1 MKERSPEASQTP
13 LPAVQQHS
21 YTAREPGQ
29 PEPMRGAEVQYSE
42 RRGGGPREALGRA
55 DRYIVRLLATLLGST
70 LIGFVTIGGQL
81 VGMQRQIG
89 GLRAEM
95 HTEIGQLRTEMHDEI
110 GLLRAEMHDQFGKL
124 SERVA
129 RIETALQ
136 THHGPLPGP

>member
-1 MKERSPEASQTP
+1 MKERSPEATQTP
-13 LPAVQQHS
+13 LPAVWQHS

-29 PEPMRGAEVQYSE
+29 AESMRGAEVQYSE

-55 DRYIVRLLATLLGST
+55 DRYIVGLLATLLGST

-89 GLRAEM
+89 NVRVEVGNLRA
-95 HTEIGQLRTEMHDEI
+95 EMHDEI
-110 GLLRAEMHDQFGKL
+110 GLLRAEMQDQFGKL

-129 RIETALQ
+129 RIETVLQ